1 MQGFVRA
8 SFLVPR
14 TPRHAMSSSPTTR
27 RGSLAVIFLTV
38 FIDLLGFGMVIPL
51 LPIYARQFSTDEHG
65 WQLGAL
71 MAVFSVMQLFATP
84 LWGRLSDRIGR
95 RPVLMIGLAG
105 SIVFYALFGVAT
117 MMSSFWLL
125 FASRVGAG
133 ISGAT
138 ISTAQAYIADTTS
151 LGERPRG
158 MALIGVAF
166 GCGFTLGPLF
176 GFLAVPQGDQAGP
189 WPGFA
194 AAGLSAL
201 ALLLAWILLPE
212 SLHAE
217 SESAT
222 RRRFDLQSLGNAL
235 AIPSIGLLLLALFVC
250 GFSVAC
256 VETTLGMLIKREEGY
271 SSAFEFGW
279 KEVCLTYA
287 MIGFTLVVVQGGI
300 VRPLARRVAEGR
312 LAEFGALVEV
322 IGFGMLVSSI
332 RHGSVTVLF
341 ISLILVVSGFAFIQ
355 PSLHSLLSRRSD
367 PAHQGAV
374 LGVAQSVSALARI
387 CGSFISIPMLM
398 FNHAFP
404 YVVGASLMAVSLVLI
419 VIASRRGKDYVPQ
432 GIEQRR
438 S

>member
-1 MQGFVRA
+1 
-8 SFLVPR
+8 
-14 TPRHAMSSSPTTR
+14 MSPPQTTR
-27 RGSLAVIFLTV
+27 PGSLAVIFLTV

-51 LPIYARQFSTDEHG
+51 LPIYARQFSADEHG

-84 LWGRLSDRIGR
+84 FWGRLSDRVGR

-105 SIVFYALFGVAT
+105 SVVFYTMFGVAT

-125 FASRVGAG
+125 FFSRVGAG

-176 GFLAVPQGDQAGP
+176 GFLAVPKGDEAGP

-201 ALLLAWILLPE
+201 ALLLAWVLLPE
-212 SLHAE
+212 SLHAQ
-217 SESAT
+217 SQSAA
-222 RRRFDLQSLGNAL
+222 RRRFDVQAL
-235 AIPSIGLLLLALFVC
+235 REAPAISSIGLLLMALFVC

-256 VETTLGMLIKREEGY
+256 VETTLGILIKREEGY

-287 MIGFTLVVVQGGI
+287 MIGFTLVLVQGGI

-312 LAEFGALVEV
+312 LAACGALVEM
-322 IGFGMLVSSI
+322 IGFGMLVYSI
-332 RHGSVTVLF
+332 RQGAVAVLF
-341 ISLILVVSGFAFIQ
+341 VSLILIVSGFAFIQ
-355 PSLHSLLSRRSD
+355 PSLQSLISRRTD

-374 LGVAQSVSALARI
+374 LGVGQSVSALARI
-387 CGSFISIPMLM
+387 CGSFIGIPLLYLS
-398 FNHAFP
+398 HTLP
-404 YVVGASLMAVSLVLI
+404 YFVGAALMAISLMLI
-419 VIASRRGKDYVPQ
+419 IIASRQGKDYDPI
-432 GIEQRR
+432 GNK
-438 S
+438 

>member
-1 MQGFVRA
+1 
-8 SFLVPR
+8 
-14 TPRHAMSSSPTTR
+14 MSPPQTTR
-27 RGSLAVIFLTV
+27 PGSLAVIFLTV

-51 LPIYARQFSTDEHG
+51 LPVYARQFSTDEHG

-105 SIVFYALFGVAT
+105 SVIFYTMFGLAT
-117 MMSSFWLL
+117 MMGSFWLL

-133 ISGAT
+133 IAGAT

-201 ALLLAWILLPE
+201 ALLLAWVLLPE
-212 SLHAE
+212 SLHE
-217 SESAT
+217 KSESAT
-222 RRRFDLQSLGNAL
+222 RRRFHLQAL
-235 AIPSIGLLLLALFVC
+235 REALTIPSIGLLLVALFVC

-256 VETTLGMLIKREEGY
+256 VETTLGILIKREEGY

-322 IGFGMLVSSI
+322 FGFGMMVYAI
-332 RHGSVTVLF
+332 WHGWVALLF
-341 ISLILVVSGFAFIQ
+341 VALILIVSGFAFIQ
-355 PSLHSLLSRRSD
+355 PSLHSLLSRRTD

-374 LGVAQSVSALARI
+374 LGVGQSVSALARI
-387 CGSFISIPMLM
+387 CGSFIGIPLLML
-398 FNHAFP
+398 NYTLP
-404 YVVGASLMAVSLVLI
+404 YFVGAALMAVSLVLI
-419 VIASRRGKDYVPQ
+419 VVAARRGKDYVSAAT
-432 GIEQRR
+432 E
-438 S
+438 

>member
-1 MQGFVRA
+1 
-8 SFLVPR
+8 
-14 TPRHAMSSSPTTR
+14 
-27 RGSLAVIFLTV
+27 
-38 FIDLLGFGMVIPL
+38 
-51 LPIYARQFSTDEHG
+51 
-65 WQLGAL
+65 
-71 MAVFSVMQLFATP
+71 MQLFATP

-95 RPVLMIGLAG
+95 RPVLMMGLAG
-105 SIVFYALFGVAT
+105 SIIFYTMFGVAT
-117 MMSSFWLL
+117 MMGSFWLL

-133 ISGAT
+133 IAGAT

-166 GCGFTLGPLF
+166 GCGFTIGPLF

-201 ALLLAWILLPE
+201 ALLLAWVLLPE
-212 SLHAE
+212 SMHE
-217 SESAT
+217 KSESAA
-222 RRRFDLQSLGNAL
+222 RRRFDLRALEAL
-235 AIPSIGLLLLALFVC
+235 AIPSIGMLLMALFVC

-256 VETTLGMLIKREEGY
+256 VETTLGILIKHEEGY

-300 VRPLARRVAEGR
+300 VRPLARRVAEGW
-312 LAEFGALVEV
+312 LAGFGALVEV
-322 IGFGMLVSSI
+322 FGFGLLVVSI
-332 RHGSVTVLF
+332 AYNSVTLLF
-341 ISLILVVSGFAFIQ
+341 VALILVVSGFAFIQ
-355 PSLHSLLSRRSD
+355 PSLHSLLSRRTD

-374 LGVAQSVSALARI
+374 LGVGQSVGALARI
-387 CGSFISIPMLM
+387 CGSFIGIPLLM
-398 FNHAFP
+398 INHTLP
-404 YVVGASLMAVSLVLI
+404 YVVGAALMVVSLVLI
-419 VIASRRGKDYVPQ
+419 VIAALGGKDYEVPY
-432 GIEQRR
+432 EVTPSRR